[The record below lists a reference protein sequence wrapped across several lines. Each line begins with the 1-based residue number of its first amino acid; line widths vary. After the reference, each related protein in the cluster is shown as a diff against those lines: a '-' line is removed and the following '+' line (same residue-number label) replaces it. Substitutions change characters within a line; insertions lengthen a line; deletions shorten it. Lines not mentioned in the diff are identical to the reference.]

1 MCVHVNT
8 CIVCK
13 GKMGE
18 RPYVQSNLSILDTF
32 EPNNTVLIMEVSL
45 FQRFINTHLYCIGT
59 DTTCP
64 DYRGVLILECP
75 Q

>member
-1 MCVHVNT
+1 
-8 CIVCK
+8 
-13 GKMGE
+13 MGI
-18 RPYVQSNLSILDTF
+18 QSNLSIPDTY
-32 EPNNTVLIMEVSL
+32 NTVLIMEVSL